1 MNKLKR
7 FLYVAV
13 IASMPFSFAGA
24 VHAQKQATSGTD
36 EFFVVSSVQ
45 KTTLVLLYPTETTA
59 TIAVTDKTQ
68 IVDENGKA
76 LKVSDLRAG
85 DTIFV
90 TYSTA
95 SGGTLT
101 ATHVRKGMMTTAE
114 LRKRYEPGLPATTP
128 QTSTGTT
135 KK

>member
-1 MNKLKR
+1 MNKLQR
-7 FLYVAV
+7 LFFIVV
-13 IASMPFSFAGA
+13 IASLSFGFAGA
-24 VHAQKQATSGTD
+24 VHAQKQATSGND
-36 EFFVVSSVQ
+36 EFFVVSSVE

-59 TIAVTDKTQ
+59 TITVNDKTQ

-90 TYSTA
+90 TYSTV
-95 SGGTLT
+95 SGALL

-114 LRKRYEPGLPATTP
+114 LRKRYEPGLPATKASP
-128 QTSTGTT
+128 TT
-135 KK
+135 AGH